1 MNKWTSLYPFN
12 VENWCESL
20 AQWTVTDARGSYKPC
35 TSYAVI
41 PISVHEATCLLRG
54 FRSLLKPLERAVTR
68 ALPCRRFFKLSTRS
82 PKDAWMVLSDAPE
95 ALAIHDD
102 DDQHVQIEKLQKQQA
117 FMGVRTFA
125 DVCNLVRSSIR
136 LREDLQL
143 YVDHAAPSDTMAIIL
158 QDWRPSAGLEYR
170 CFVKTRRLIACCL
183 YHGSLDELLHDQAA
197 PPTDLLEPFIDGL
210 STKID
215 FQDYVLDVYV
225 HEGRVYFIELNPF
238 SDETDPIRFTWVDG
252 MPVDAGV

>member
-125 DVCNLVRSSIR
+125 DVCNW
-136 LREDLQL
+136 
-143 YVDHAAPSDTMAIIL
+143 Y
-158 QDWRPSAGLEYR
+158 
-170 CFVKTRRLIACCL
+170 
-183 YHGSLDELLHDQAA
+183 
-197 PPTDLLEPFIDGL
+197 
-210 STKID
+210 
-215 FQDYVLDVYV
+215 
-225 HEGRVYFIELNPF
+225 GRV
-238 SDETDPIRFTWVDG
+238 SDCGRTCNCTWTTPRHRTRWPSSCKTGVRPRGSSTDASSKR
-252 MPVDAGV
+252 DA